1 VTHTAGYVFT
11 AKNFDQV
18 YALRSD
24 KVAKVVTAYGSS
36 ECEITSCYT
45 EVCVIWSTV
54 SGLRYGIR

>member
-36 ECEITSCYT
+36 ECEITSCYRGL
-45 EVCVIWSTV
+45 CYMSTV